1 MSIWNRVQ
9 YPERHHVKHVF
20 LNTSALVVAIGLVSL
35 SITLSVTAITKILV
49 G

>member
-9 YPERHHVKHVF
+9 YPERHHVARVF
-20 LNTSALVVAIGLVSL
+20 VSTAAMVAACGVVSL
-35 SITLSVTAITKILV
+35 SITAITNLLV